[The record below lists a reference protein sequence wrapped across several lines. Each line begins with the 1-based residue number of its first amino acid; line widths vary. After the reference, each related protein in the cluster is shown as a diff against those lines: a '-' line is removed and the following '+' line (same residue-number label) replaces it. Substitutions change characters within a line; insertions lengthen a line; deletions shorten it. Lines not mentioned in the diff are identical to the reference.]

1 MKQFFIVLTM
11 VLTFVAN
18 SSLAQ
23 LVDRIPD
30 NQQNNLL
37 GSTFSVTRCNTYTLP
52 WGVTVTTSGS
62 YTYTYRVSGG
72 RDSVVT
78 ANVTIN
84 YSKTTTINI
93 AVCNTQLPYNF
104 GGTLLNSSGQ
114 YTRRLTTTAGC
125 DSTIV
130 LNLVVSSTKPTA
142 LVSTISCALV
152 TNGCGG
158 RVFRYT
164 ASTVTNAAA
173 YAWTLPASLGGVSG
187 VILDSGD
194 VNFSRVIRVRYISS
208 NAALSTDQIR
218 VRAYSGCGT
227 AGTKTQTLTHVAV
240 LPPAAPASVTM
251 TRISDVCGAR
261 IYRYTAPALVAQTA
275 NNSPA
280 TGWRWTMPT
289 GTVGSTGVLVAGT
302 LTSQSIDI
310 RYSSNAAATSTE
322 IIRVCYNSS
331 CGLGTNRSQ
340 QLSNTAKTIPSAPAG
355 VSKTLI
361 SDVCGARVFRY
372 TVTAVT
378 GADGYSWLI
387 PTSLGN
393 ITGVTIVG
401 GDTANS
407 TFVDLKFRSNLWSLS
422 TDKIRVRS
430 FNTCGYSLYA
440 GFLLRIDAKTGCPSS
455 STKNNVVK
463 DLNQKEFNLSAYPNP
478 SNNEFNITVQSLSQ
492 YKKMNLTIRDVQGRL
507 LRSFEIKNNELLQTG
522 AELKAGIY
530 FLEAF
535 DGDIKKTIRLIK
547 SSDE

>member
-1 MKQFFIVLTM
+1 MKQIFIALTM
-11 VLTFVAN
+11 TLILVTN
-18 SSLAQ
+18 LAYSQ
-23 LVDRIPD
+23 LVDKTSD
-30 NQQNNLL
+30 NQLSNLL
-37 GSTFSVTRCNTYTLP
+37 GSTFSVTRCNSYTLP
-52 WGVTVTTSGS
+52 WGVTVTTSGT

-84 YSKTTTINI
+84 YSKTTTLNV

-104 GGTLLNSSGQ
+104 GGTLINTSGQ

-130 LNLVVSSTKPTA
+130 LNLVVSTSTPTA
-142 LVSTISCALV
+142 LVSTISSALV
-152 TNGCGG
+152 SNGCGG

-164 ASTVTNAAA
+164 ASSVTNAAA
-173 YAWTLPASLGGVSG
+173 YAWTLPTSLGGVSG
-187 VILDSGD
+187 VIMDSGD
-194 VNFSRVIRVRYISS
+194 VNFSRIIRVKYISS
-208 NAALSTDQIR
+208 NAALSTDQIK

-227 AGTKTQTLTHVAV
+227 AGTKTQTLTHVKV
-240 LPPAAPASVTM
+240 LPPTAPASVTIA
-251 TRISDVCGAR
+251 RISDVCGAR
-261 IYRYTAPALVAQTA
+261 IYRYTAPALVGQTA
-275 NNSPA
+275 NNAPA

-289 GTVGSTGVLVAGT
+289 GTLGSTGVLVAGT

-310 RYSSNAAATSTE
+310 RYSSNAAASSTD

-331 CGLGTNRSQ
+331 CGLGTNKSQ
-340 QLSNTAKTIPSAPAG
+340 QLNNTAKTIPPAPAG

-361 SDVCGARVFRY
+361 SDVCGARVFRF
-372 TVTAVT
+372 TVTPVT

-407 TFVDLKFRSNLWSLS
+407 TFVDLRFRSNLWSLS

-455 STKNNVVK
+455 STKNNMIS

-478 SNNEFNITVQSLSQ
+478 SSNEFNITLQSLSH
-492 YKKMNLTIRDVQGRL
+492 YKKMNLNIRDVQGRL
-507 LRSFEIKNNELLQTG
+507 LKSVEMKNNDVLQTG
-522 AELKAGIY
+522 AELKSGVY
-530 FLEAF
+530 FLEAY
-535 DGDIKKTIRLIK
+535 DGEIKKTIRLIK
-547 SSDE
+547 SSD